1 MSVLPIVDEFI
12 VALGDCDEDDTTR
25 AEILSIESDK
35 IRIINTVWDKQKF
48 TRGTIHA
55 QQTDVAKSIC
65 KGDWL
70 LYVQADEV
78 IHEKDHLTIKSA
90 CQTFITDLKI
100 DGFAL
105 DFIHFWGDY
114 EHYVNGHGWYKSEV
128 RIIRNDAEIH
138 SWKSAQS
145 FRRIPNFDGIDYR
158 QTKGVTKLNVVKLKA
173 QVFHYGYVRPPSI
186 MISKKKSLDTT
197 HQGPI
202 RANSNRGN
210 LTLEFDYGPMSLTKK
225 FSFSHPAVMHDW
237 ILKLDWQKK
246 LRFIGKLPKNR
257 ARFKHETI
265 KYRALT
271 YIETN
276 VLGGRGLWARKN
288 FNIIKEWKI

>member
-1 MSVLPIVDEFI
+1 MSPSAKTQQCTVSGFTFVKNATKLHYPIKAAIMSVLPIVDEFI

-105 DFIHFWGDY
+105 DFIHFWG
-114 EHYVNGHGWYKSEV
+114 
-128 RIIRNDAEIH
+128 
-138 SWKSAQS
+138 
-145 FRRIPNFDGIDYR
+145 
-158 QTKGVTKLNVVKLKA
+158 
-173 QVFHYGYVRPPSI
+173 
-186 MISKKKSLDTT
+186 
-197 HQGPI
+197 
-202 RANSNRGN
+202 
-210 LTLEFDYGPMSLTKK
+210 
-225 FSFSHPAVMHDW
+225 
-237 ILKLDWQKK
+237 
-246 LRFIGKLPKNR
+246 
-257 ARFKHETI
+257 
-265 KYRALT
+265 
-271 YIETN
+271 
-276 VLGGRGLWARKN
+276 
-288 FNIIKEWKI
+288 

>member
-1 MSVLPIVDEFI
+1 MWRKAS
-12 VALGDCDEDDTTR
+12 
-25 AEILSIESDK
+25 
-35 IRIINTVWDKQKF
+35 
-48 TRGTIHA
+48 
-55 QQTDVAKSIC
+55 AKAI
-65 KGDWL
+65 GL

-158 QTKGVTKLNVVKLKA
+158 QTKGVTKLNVVK
-173 QVFHYGYVRPPSI
+173 
-186 MISKKKSLDTT
+186 T
-197 HQGPI
+197 QGP
-202 RANSNRGN
+202 
-210 LTLEFDYGPMSLTKK
+210 
-225 FSFSHPAVMHDW
+225 SFSLRICKTSFYHDF
-237 ILKLDWQKK
+237 KEKV
-246 LRFIGKLPKNR
+246 
-257 ARFKHETI
+257 ARYHTSRTDSSKFKS
-265 KYRALT
+265 
-271 YIETN
+271 
-276 VLGGRGLWARKN
+276 RK
-288 FNIIKEWKI
+288 FDSGV